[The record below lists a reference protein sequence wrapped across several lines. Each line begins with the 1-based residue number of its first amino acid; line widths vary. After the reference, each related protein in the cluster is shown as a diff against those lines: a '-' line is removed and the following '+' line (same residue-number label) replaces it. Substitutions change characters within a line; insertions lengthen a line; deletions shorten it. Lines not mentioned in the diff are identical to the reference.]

1 MTTTLTT
8 MTTTQDPT
16 NKDAPLSLAPPLP
29 QIDLTALAANIRE
42 MNTWHP
48 YPNDDEEDF
57 SMTMM
62 PYLPT
67 PMTPTSNN
75 SPLPAVPAKHNPK
88 QSADDDEDEDSPM
101 TTMTIQPTTLPPTRA
116 HHPIPEPTT
125 HHLSHP
131 HSNNPTTHWINTA
144 FDPVFH
150 AMDRLARK
158 FLTEVINNLSHPE
171 PPSPKP
177 STNRWSH
184 SPQVHCRSPHKQYPL
199 QHCQLST
206 RHPSH
211 FHMTI
216 PAHPSITAPNRYM
229 AHNFLPP

>member
-1 MTTTLTT
+1 
-8 MTTTQDPT
+8 
-16 NKDAPLSLAPPLP
+16 
-29 QIDLTALAANIRE
+29 

-57 SMTMM
+57 SMTMT

-67 PMTPTSNN
+67 LMTPTSDN

-88 QSADDDEDEDSPM
+88 QSADTAAAATANDDDDDEDSPM

-150 AMDRLARK
+150 TMDHLAGKWPTYPPFSRK
-158 FLTEVINNLSHPE
+158 
-171 PPSPKP
+171 
-177 STNRWSH
+177 
-184 SPQVHCRSPHKQYPL
+184 
-199 QHCQLST
+199 
-206 RHPSH
+206 
-211 FHMTI
+211 
-216 PAHPSITAPNRYM
+216 
-229 AHNFLPP
+229 